1 MAFNNGT
8 SAKIMSA
15 IRTERLLNLLTLLL
29 NSRRPIALREIREL
43 DEFGAYRT
51 DDPKSGERAFER
63 DKAALVE
70 LGVPLRWVAPEQED
84 EDDGLGGYIVDRARY
99 YLPDLKLT
107 PGELAL
113 LSIAGAAAAG
123 MDGFVDKPALVRAL
137 AKLGFDA
144 GEMDKKPTLAHAPLL
159 PGVDSARIGTHL
171 AVLHDSVA
179 NLRRVELRY
188 AGIAAD
194 ARPTVRQ
201 LDPYGLYY
209 RQGSWYL
216 VGFCHLRQAE
226 RTFAVARIDH
236 VRTQGPTHAYTCP
249 KDFDLR
255 AHVEKRPWEFPLTAG
270 AWITLRLA
278 ERLRPAVAEIFG
290 RRAKLEDT
298 PEGLRVQ
305 VWVTHPQ
312 AFVHAVL
319 PYGAAAEVLEPVPMR
334 AVLKQIYERLA
345 KCYAHPVTLEVCHAC
360 E

>member
-1 MAFNNGT
+1 
-8 SAKIMSA
+8 MSA

-29 NSRRPIALREIREL
+29 NSRRPIAFREIREL

-63 DKAALVE
+63 DKAALLE

-84 EDDGLGGYIVDRARY
+84 EDDGLGGYIIDRKRY

-137 AKLGFDA
+137 AKLGFDV

-159 PGVDSARIGTHL
+159 PGVDSGRIGTHL
-171 AVLHDSVA
+171 AVLHA
-179 NLRRVELRY
+179 GIENLRCVELRY
-188 AGIAAD
+188 AGIAPD
-194 ARPTVRQ
+194 ATPTVRKVA
-201 LDPYGLYY
+201 PYGLYY

-236 VRTQGPTHAYTCP
+236 VRSVGPAHAYTCP

-255 AHVEKRPWEFPLTAG
+255 AHVDKRPWEFPLTEG
-270 AWITLRLA
+270 AWMTLRLA

-298 PEGLRVQ
+298 PHGLLVH

-312 AFVHAVL
+312 AFMHAVL
-319 PYGAAAEVLEPVPMR
+319 PYGAAAEVLTPAPMR
-334 AVLKQIYERLA
+334 AALKQIYERLA
-345 KCYAHPVTLEVCHAC
+345 ETYTYPVTDEVCHEC